1 MAMEITNNYGS
12 YAAQSMAVN
21 NAANGAGKKETNK
34 ASQAANQT
42 TRQTT
47 GQTAQTAG
55 SSKSNSASDYA
66 NELSKLVP
74 SVEFRVGNSF
84 ASDET
89 GQTLTV
95 NPKLLEKMRN
105 DPEKEK
111 EMKELIKG
119 VEAMTQLSESL
130 NKATGWK
137 TVFRHSY
144 IDENGKYCHI
154 ALIRNEFMLDMSDKL
169 REERRENAEK
179 LLEKQKEKAAEKAEE
194 LEEKINEKQLEEKEN
209 AKAEEKSAE
218 KSDYS
223 KAEKLLAEKVLSSKD
238 GTVYMNDE
246 EFKEIIEVVKEDK
259 EGSTDTKAQPQA
271 GANLD
276 IRI

>member
-12 YAAQSMAVN
+12 YAAQSMAGN

-34 ASQAANQT
+34 ASQATNQT

-55 SSKSNSASDYA
+55 SSKSKSTSDYV

-194 LEEKINEKQLEEKEN
+194 LEEKINEKQLEEKED
-209 AKAEEKSAE
+209 AKAEE

-223 KAEKLLAEKVLSSKD
+223 KAEKLLKEKISSSKD

-246 EFKEIIEVVKEDK
+246 EFKEIIEAVKEDK
-259 EGSTDTKAQPQA
+259 EGGTDTKAQPQA

>member
-1 MAMEITNNYGS
+1 MSMEIINNYGRFPT
-12 YAAQSMAVN
+12 QSMAESVAVN
-21 NAANGAGKKETNK
+21 SAEKKESK
-34 ASQAANQT
+34 RSSQAERQTAYQT
-42 TRQTT
+42 TREASQTS
-47 GQTAQTAG
+47 G
-55 SSKSNSASDYA
+55 SSKSNSTSDYV

-194 LEEKINEKQLEEKEN
+194 LEEKINEKQLEEKED

-223 KAEKLLAEKVLSSKD
+223 KAEKLLAEKVSSSKD
-238 GTVYMNDE
+238 GAVYMNDE
-246 EFKEIIEVVKEDK
+246 EFKEIIEAVKEDK
-259 EGSTDTKAQPQA
+259 EGVTDTKAQPQA

>member
-12 YAAQSMAVN
+12 YAAQSMAAN
-21 NAANGAGKKETNK
+21 SAANGAGKKETNK
-34 ASQAANQT
+34 ASQASNQT

-55 SSKSNSASDYA
+55 SSKSNSTSDYV

-89 GQTLTV
+89 GKTLTV

-194 LEEKINEKQLEEKEN
+194 LEEKINEKQLEEN

-223 KAEKLLAEKVLSSKD
+223 KAEKLLEEKVLSSKD

-246 EFKEIIEVVKEDK
+246 EFKEIIEAVKEDN
-259 EGSTDTKAQPQA
+259 EGDADTKAQPHA

>member
-1 MAMEITNNYGS
+1 MSMEIINNYGRFPT
-12 YAAQSMAVN
+12 QSMAESVAVN
-21 NAANGAGKKETNK
+21 SAEKKESK
-34 ASQAANQT
+34 RSSQAERQTAYQT
-42 TRQTT
+42 TREASQTS
-47 GQTAQTAG
+47 G
-55 SSKSNSASDYA
+55 SSKSNSTSDYV

-74 SVEFRVGNSF
+74 SVKFRVGNSF

-144 IDENGKYCHI
+144 IDKNGKYCHI

-194 LEEKINEKQLEEKEN
+194 LEEKINEKQLEEKED
-209 AKAEEKSAE
+209 AKAEE

-223 KAEKLLAEKVLSSKD
+223 KAEKLLEEKISSSKD
-238 GTVYMNDE
+238 GAVYMNDE
-246 EFKEIIEVVKEDK
+246 EFKEIIEAVKEDK
-259 EGSTDTKAQPQA
+259 EGVTDTKAQPQA

>member
-12 YAAQSMAVN
+12 YAAQSMAGN

-34 ASQAANQT
+34 ASQATNQT

-55 SSKSNSASDYA
+55 SSKSNSTSDYV

-89 GQTLTV
+89 GKTLTV

-119 VEAMTQLSESL
+119 VEAMTKLSESL

-179 LLEKQKEKAAEKAEE
+179 LLEKQKEKAAEKAEK
-194 LEEKINEKQLEEKEN
+194 LLKEKI
-209 AKAEEKSAE
+209 S
-218 KSDYS
+218 
-223 KAEKLLAEKVLSSKD
+223 SSKD

-246 EFKEIIEVVKEDK
+246 EFKEIIEAVKEDK
-259 EGSTDTKAQPQA
+259 EGGTDTKAQPQA

-276 IRI
+276 ILI

>member
-1 MAMEITNNYGS
+1 MSMEIINNYGRFPT
-12 YAAQSMAVN
+12 QSMAESVAVN
-21 NAANGAGKKETNK
+21 SAEKKESK
-34 ASQAANQT
+34 RSSQAERQTAYQT
-42 TRQTT
+42 TREASQTS
-47 GQTAQTAG
+47 G
-55 SSKSNSASDYA
+55 SSKSNSTSDYV

-194 LEEKINEKQLEEKEN
+194 LEEKINEKQLEEKED
-209 AKAEEKSAE
+209 AKAEE

-223 KAEKLLAEKVLSSKD
+223 KAENILEEKISSSKD

-246 EFKEIIEVVKEDK
+246 EFKEIIEAVKEDK
-259 EGSTDTKAQPQA
+259 EGNTDTKAQLRA